1 MRHPGRHLPTP
12 AVSAFALS
20 LALAVPVMAAL
31 TPRSGTVA
39 VLAPPGSGAA
49 EAARIVAAAGG
60 VLLRA
65 GRFDTLLIAASD
77 EPGFARRLYAAGAWL
92 VVHPA
97 LAGPCAPSPS
107 PLSMES
113 GPR

>member
-1 MRHPGRHLPTP
+1 MRALRRPLSALP
-12 AVSAFALS
+12 VGGALI
-20 LALAVPVMAAL
+20 LALLVPVLVAL

-39 VLAPPGSGAA
+39 VLGPPGSGAVGT
-49 EAARIVAAAGG
+49 ARIVAAAGG

-65 GRFDTLLIAASD
+65 GRLDTLLIAASD

-97 LAGPCAPSPS
+97 LAGSCAPSAPPPMDES
-107 PLSMES
+107 P
-113 GPR
+113 R

>member
-1 MRHPGRHLPTP
+1 MPPSGRPLPARPT
-12 AVSAFALS
+12 AALALS
-20 LALAVPVMAAL
+20 LALLVPVLVAL
-31 TPRSGTVA
+31 APRTGPVA
-39 VLAPPGSGAA
+39 VLGPPGAGAA

-65 GRFDTLLIAASD
+65 GRFDTLLVAASD

-97 LAGPCAPSPS
+97 WAGPCTPSPS
-107 PLSMES
+107 PPSTDS
-113 GPR
+113 GR

>member
-1 MRHPGRHLPTP
+1 MRSDRRLLPTP
-12 AVSAFALS
+12 TVAGAIG
-20 LALAVPVMAAL
+20 LALLVPVLVAL

-39 VLAPPGSGAA
+39 VLAPPGAGTAG
-49 EAARIVAAAGG
+49 AARIVAAAGG

-97 LAGPCAPSPS
+97 LAGPCAPSPTLSEPS
-107 PLSMES
+107 P
-113 GPR
+113 R